1 MKKNILKGFIIGIAK
16 IIPGVSGSLLA
27 ISLGVYERVLG
38 IIADFRNITWRKFCF
53 ILWLALG
60 ALVGVSLFSRGVK
73 WLLDEFYFPTM
84 LLFIG
89 LIIGGLPEIWREIRG
104 ERFGF
109 RRIIIFC
116 LALTFSYSLGSLGT
130 LDTLDSG
137 NIFIYFGLGLLEAFS
152 SIVPG
157 ISGTAIYMSLGCYDM
172 LLDFFSNVFNPVYF
186 KFGIAFAIGILVG
199 VIILAK
205 LITFL
210 LKHYKVE
217 TYFAIFGFM
226 AGSLII
232 MFKESFTG
240 VFSGAANGFTILL
253 FLLGI
258 AGLFLGYKIT
268 IKINDLLA
276 SD

>member
-1 MKKNILKGFIIGIAK
+1 M
-16 IIPGVSGSLLA
+16 
-27 ISLGVYERVLG
+27 
-38 IIADFRNITWRKFCF
+38 
-53 ILWLALG
+53 
-60 ALVGVSLFSRGVK
+60 
-73 WLLDEFYFPTM
+73 
-84 LLFIG
+84 
-89 LIIGGLPEIWREIRG
+89 
-104 ERFGF
+104 
-109 RRIIIFC
+109 
-116 LALTFSYSLGSLGT
+116 TFSYSLGSLGT

-205 LITFL
+205 LITYL

-226 AGSLII
+226 AASLII